1 MRYCFILFLSLVL
14 SSNLLANNFSQKKV
28 IKIEKSADSFEVIDL
43 NQNVANPNLNLN
55 QQKALFDSSTLI
67 EKKSQIT
74 KDKDIDFAIVLTSRK
89 NFGYFL
95 DGFRVSDKEFSTLF
109 AKNLIQ
115 SLKLNW
121 VNSAA
126 NGIYQSPKTLSYFSP
141 KDAKLI
147 NVSPFLT
154 QEKDK
159 AKMYAKFTDYVVVVN
174 LQDFYVNITNYF
186 IITSKEGVANVNFK
200 IISTSN
206 GKILVAKNAKLNLT
220 LKNQDAKQNYQDIIN
235 QMPKMLAD
243 VIKNQIF
250 HLKLLN

>member
-1 MRYCFILFLSLVL
+1 MKMRYCFILFLSLVL

-43 NQNVANPNLNLN
+43 NQNVANPNLN

-159 AKMYAKFTDYVVVVN
+159 PKMYAKFTDYVVVVN

-186 IITSKEGVANVNFK
+186 ITTSKEGVASVNFK

-206 GKILVAKNAKLNLT
+206 GKILAAKNAELNLT
-220 LKNQDAKQNYQDIIN
+220 LKDQDAKQNYQDIIN

>member
-1 MRYCFILFLSLVL
+1 MKMRYGFILFLSLVL
-14 SSNLLANNFSQKKV
+14 NSNLLANNFSQKKV

-43 NQNVANPNLNLN
+43 NQNVANPNLN

-67 EKKSQIT
+67 EKKSQIS
-74 KDKDIDFAIVLTSRK
+74 KDKNIDFAIVLTSRK

-95 DGFRVSDKEFSTLF
+95 DGFRVSDKEFSTSF

-147 NVSPFLT
+147 NVSPFLR

-159 AKMYAKFTDYVVVVN
+159 AKMYAKFTDYVVVN
-174 LQDFYVNITNYF
+174 LQDFYVNIINYF
-186 IITSKEGVANVNFK
+186 ITTSKEGVASVNFK

-206 GKILVAKNAKLNLT
+206 GKILSAKNAKLNLK
-220 LKNQDAKQNYQDIIN
+220 LKSQDAKQNYQDMIN

-243 VIKNQIF
+243 
-250 HLKLLN
+250 L

>member
-1 MRYCFILFLSLVL
+1 MRYGFILFLSLVL
-14 SSNLLANNFSQKKV
+14 NSNLLANNFSQKKV

-43 NQNVANPNLNLN
+43 NQNVANPNLN

-67 EKKSQIT
+67 EKKSQIS
-74 KDKDIDFAIVLTSRK
+74 KDKNIDFAIVLTSRK

-95 DGFRVSDKEFSTLF
+95 DGFRVSDKEFSTSF

-147 NVSPFLT
+147 NVSPFLR

-159 AKMYAKFTDYVVVVN
+159 AKMYAKFTDYVVVN
-174 LQDFYVNITNYF
+174 LQDFYVNIINYF
-186 IITSKEGVANVNFK
+186 ITTSKEGVASVNFK

-206 GKILVAKNAKLNLT
+206 GKILSAKNAKLNLK
-220 LKNQDAKQNYQDIIN
+220 LKSQDAKQNYQDMIN

-243 VIKNQIF
+243 LIKNQIF
-250 HLKLLN
+250 HLKLLK

>member
-1 MRYCFILFLSLVL
+1 MIRNFLHY
-14 SSNLLANNFSQKKV
+14 LL
-28 IKIEKSADSFEVIDL
+28 
-43 NQNVANPNLNLN
+43 
-55 QQKALFDSSTLI
+55 
-67 EKKSQIT
+67 
-74 KDKDIDFAIVLTSRK
+74 
-89 NFGYFL
+89 
-95 DGFRVSDKEFSTLF
+95 
-109 AKNLIQ
+109 KNLIQ

-186 IITSKEGVANVNFK
+186 ITTSKEGVANVNFK

-206 GKILVAKNAKLNLT
+206 GKNSCSKKCKIKFDIKRSRCKAKLSRYYKPNAKNAS
-220 LKNQDAKQNYQDIIN
+220 
-235 QMPKMLAD
+235 
-243 VIKNQIF
+243 
-250 HLKLLN
+250 